1 VVPSGYDALDE
12 ALPGGGWPRTGLIEI
27 LTSHPGVGELLVLLP
42 ALAALTR
49 KASARWCA
57 WIAPPH
63 EPFAPA
69 LAAHGVAL
77 GRLFV
82 ARTEKPLWA
91 FEQSL
96 VSGACD
102 VVLTWLTRT
111 SARDLRRLQLA
122 AGKGRALG
130 VLFRPL
136 SVARESSSAVLRIA
150 MEPLE
155 QGARITLLKSRGGY
169 RGNIDLQWPNQLTQ
183 AVTAQGRAGFSQ
195 SGETATEGCM
205 TSSFNPQP
213 DHTRSS

>member
-1 VVPSGYDALDE
+1 
-12 ALPGGGWPRTGLIEI
+12 
-27 LTSHPGVGELLVLLP
+27 LLVLLP

-136 SVARESSSAVLRIA
+136 SVAQESSSAVLRIS

-155 QGARITLLKSRGGY
+155 QGTRITLLKSRGGY
-169 RGNIDLQWPNQLTQ
+169 RGGIDLQWPQLTQ

-195 SGETATEGCM
+195 SGETAMEGCM
-205 TSSFNPQP
+205 NSSFNPQRP